1 LVVCYV
7 GGFTR
12 GRVILPLIEVVKED
26 PSLGLVLVGD
36 GPQAPSL
43 LAAAEGVDRIA
54 YVGKRVPADQVVNVM
69 RAADVVYY
77 GLRSDFPNNHFSS
90 PNALYSA
97 LAAGRPLLTTNV
109 GEIAQVVRA
118 EECGVI
124 LEAPTAEAIGAGLAE
139 LRAPGVRATMSRNA
153 RSAAESKY
161 NWPAAE
167 AELLNLYRN
176 LWGEV

>member
-1 LVVCYV
+1 MVVCYV
-7 GGFTR
+7 GGFTH
-12 GRVILPLIEVVKED
+12 GRVILPLIEAVKED
-26 PSLGLVLVGD
+26 PSLGLVLVGE
-36 GPQAPSL
+36 GPQAPSI

-54 YVGKRVPADQVVNVM
+54 YVGWVPADQVVNVM

-77 GLRSDFPNNHFSS
+77 GLRSDFPNHHFSS

-109 GEIAQVVRA
+109 GEIAQVVRT

-167 AELLNLYRN
+167 EELLNLYRN
-176 LWGEV
+176 LWGGA